1 MSIQEPP
8 REGPV
13 SSPWPSI
20 HRGRGVRFASAGIV
34 RMTGMAFSWAGATIA
49 FASLVR
55 KPKIF
60 AFEA

>member
-1 MSIQEPP
+1 
-8 REGPV
+8 
-13 SSPWPSI
+13 
-20 HRGRGVRFASAGIV
+20 
-34 RMTGMAFSWAGATIA
+34 MTGMAFSWAGATIP